1 MGTRLVSSQPVAAEV
16 VPVNVSAGAPRRRRF
31 PIETAQ
37 AWLFLLPAILIIG
50 IFKVLPAFGAL
61 YLSLFRWDIVQGPFR
76 GLENYADWLWANPT
90 RAEAFW
96 RSLSTT
102 FTYVLITVPIEI
114 GLAIVLAY
122 ILFQKMRARG
132 VYRTLY
138 YLPYITSVVAAAVVF
153 NWLFHPQYGLVN
165 QLIGYIGIGPQQ
177 WLDEPDG
184 VFSLIASG
192 VGVTLPEWAAGPSLA
207 LVVVAIFTIWH
218 FVGYQVVIFL
228 AGLSNI
234 SPEYYEAARLDG
246 ASERQLFTKITFPLL
261 SPTTFFVFTVAS
273 IGALRSFESIY
284 ILTNGGPLDTT
295 RVVTMLVFR
304 TFFQQGQIGLG
315 AALAFILTVI
325 ILIFTL
331 IQFRIL
337 GRRVQYG

>member
-1 MGTRLVSSQPVAAEV
+1 VAAEV
-16 VPVNVSAGAPRRRRF
+16 VPANVPVSSRRRF
-31 PIETAQ
+31 SLEAVQ
-37 AWLFLLPAILIIG
+37 AWLFILPALVVIG
-50 IFKVLPAFGAL
+50 IFKLLPAFGAL

-76 GLENYADWLWANPT
+76 GLDNYADWLWASPT

-102 FTYVLITVPIEI
+102 FTYLIITVPLEI
-114 GLAIVLAY
+114 AAAMVVAY
-122 ILFQKMRARG
+122 LLFQKMRGRG
-132 VYRTLY
+132 LYRTLF
-138 YLPYITSVVAAAVVF
+138 YLPYVTSVVAAAVVF

-165 QLIGYIGIGPQQ
+165 TVLGLVGVGPQQ

-184 VFSLIASG
+184 LFQLIASAFG
-192 VGVTLPEWAAGPSLA
+192 LSIPDWSAGPSLA
-207 LVVVAIFTIWH
+207 LVVVAVFTIWH

-246 ASERQLFTKITFPLL
+246 ASERQIFTKITLPLL

-295 RVVTMLVFR
+295 RTVTMLVFR

-315 AALAFILTVI
+315 AAVAFILTVI
-325 ILIFTL
+325 ILMFTL
-331 IQFRIL
+331 VQFRL
-337 GRRVQYG
+337 VGRRVQYG